1 MRTEKNATILADD
14 YPWILVFFE
23 AIKKKYLNEKNLSL
37 ASTQGSEMDRFQFR
51 LQVKRQDSEKRPD
64 IV

>member
-23 AIKKKYLNEKNLSL
+23 AIKKKFLNEKNLSL
-37 ASTQGSEMDRFQFR
+37 ASTQGSEMDRLQFR
-51 LQVKRQDSEKRPD
+51 LQVKQDSEKRLD